1 MASAMAGIVF
11 LTACI
16 SFLTVAFKTYIS
28 DVKSEMKQY
37 SSLVEQIKEKSKERK
52 SLLAEQKKLPFWNI
66 PRKKELTS
74 RIAELTELLEELQS
88 EKAILLHNIECTDSK
103 DVSKVRKKIALMEAN
118 LKELDKQEQ
127 KYSAELDAALT
138 EYAELKTQ
146 GEQFDPVELYD
157 ARQAIRHEKEQN
169 VINRVQ
175 RAYGDKYNPL
185 TMFDSE
191 REASRLLREYAD
203 EQAVRDLKRKQHK
216 YQKEHSQIQP
226 KKTRD
231 EQSR

>member
-1 MASAMAGIVF
+1 MTTFNSIIQQND
-11 LTACI
+11 I
-16 SFLTVAFKTYIS
+16 SFNRKNAYVVPILSILASTFSSYDLAPTKSVIS
-28 DVKSEMKQY
+28 GETPLD
-37 SSLVEQIKEKSKERK
+37 
-52 SLLAEQKKLPFWNI
+52 KLN
-66 PRKKELTS
+66 
-74 RIAELTELLEELQS
+74 
-88 EKAILLHNIECTDSK
+88 HSK

-185 TMFDSE
+185 TMFDSK
-191 REASRLLREYAD
+191 REVSGLLHEYAD